1 MFIPNA
7 PGSWIKPENA
17 DVDDLVR
24 IIESCP
30 SGALSYQRK
39 AGGKQEPIAQ
49 VNTARFWENG
59 PVEYHGA
66 LKLPNGQEATRGRY
80 VTFLD
85 GIEAE
90 LTLSVMSPTTI
101 ISDHTGVPDALAGQG
116 VGKALV
122 EHMINDAKALG
133 FRIVRLRPFVKAQT
147 PDIPNGKR

>member
-1 MFIPNA
+1 MFNPNA

-17 DVDDLVR
+17 AFDDLVR
-24 IIESCP
+24 IIESGR
-30 SGALSYQRK
+30 SGALTYQRK

-49 VNTARFWENG
+49 MNTARFWENG

-101 ISDHTGVPDALAGQG
+101 IADHTGVPDALAGQG

-122 EHMINDAKALG
+122 EHMINDAKASG
-133 FRIVRLRPFVKAQT
+133 FRVVPLRPFVKAQYARH
-147 PDIPNGKR
+147 P